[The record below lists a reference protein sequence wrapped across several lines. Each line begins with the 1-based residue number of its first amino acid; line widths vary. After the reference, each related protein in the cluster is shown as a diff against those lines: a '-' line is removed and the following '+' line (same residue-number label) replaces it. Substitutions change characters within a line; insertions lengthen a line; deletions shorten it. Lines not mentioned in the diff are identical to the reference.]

1 MRRREALKRLAM
13 ASLGAAAAPAWVTTL
28 SDIAHAHAAGARSQ
42 AGATW
47 EPQVFTPHQNETVV
61 TLTEL
66 IIPQT
71 DTAGAK
77 AAQVNVFIDTVLD
90 DADAAEREE
99 FLRGLRWMDE
109 RSQELFSANFIDAE
123 ANEQTA
129 LLTIV
134 SSEDNQSL
142 PDRTGV
148 EFGVEFFRAIKQ
160 LTVTGYYTSEIG
172 MLEELDDDG
181 SVYFDDD
188 PGCRHPEH
196 QHQRGGAR

>member
-1 MRRREALKRLAM
+1 MRRRDALKRLAM
-13 ASLGAAAAPAWVTTL
+13 ASLGAATAPTWVTTL
-28 SDIAHAHAAGARSQ
+28 SHIAHAHAAGARPQ

-77 AAQVNVFIDTVLD
+77 TAQVNVFIDTVLD
-90 DADAAEREE
+90 DADAPEREE
-99 FLRGLRWMDE
+99 FLRGLSWMDE
-109 RSQELFSANFIDAE
+109 RSQALFGTNFIDSE

-129 LLTIV
+129 LLTIA

-142 PDRTGV
+142 PERTGV
-148 EFGVEFFRAIKQ
+148 EFFQAIKQ

-188 PGCRHPEH
+188 PGCQHPEH
-196 QHQRGGAR
+196 QHQRGGAQ

>member
-1 MRRREALKRLAM
+1 MRRRDALKRLAM
-13 ASLGAAAAPAWVTTL
+13 ASLGAATAPTWVTTL
-28 SDIAHAHAAGARSQ
+28 SHIAHAHAAGARPQ

-47 EPQVFTPHQNETVV
+47 EPKVFTPHQNETVV

-90 DADAAEREE
+90 DADAPEREE
-99 FLRGLRWMDE
+99 FLRGLSWMDE
-109 RSQELFSANFIDAE
+109 RSQALFGTHFIDSE
-123 ANEQTA
+123 GNEQTA

-134 SSEDNQSL
+134 SSEDNHSL
-142 PDRTGV
+142 PERTGV
-148 EFGVEFFRAIKQ
+148 EFFQALKQ

-196 QHQRGGAR
+196 QRATGGAQ

>member
-1 MRRREALKRLAM
+1 MATAIRRRDALKRLAM
-13 ASLGAAAAPAWVTTL
+13 ASLGAATAPAWVTTL
-28 SDIAHAHAAGARSQ
+28 SDIAHAYAASARPQ
-42 AGATW
+42 AGAAW
-47 EPQVFTPHQNETVV
+47 QPKVFTTHQNETVV
-61 TLTEL
+61 SLTEL

-90 DADAAEREE
+90 DASSAEREA
-99 FLRGLRWMDE
+99 FLRGLMWMDE
-109 RSQELFSANFIDAE
+109 RSQELFGADFIDAE
-123 ANEQTA
+123 SNEQTA
-129 LLTIV
+129 LLTII

-142 PDRTGV
+142 PERTGV
-148 EFGVEFFRAIKQ
+148 EFFQALKQ

-188 PGCRHPEH
+188 AGCQHPEH
-196 QHQRGGAR
+196 QHPTGGAR

>member
-1 MRRREALKRLAM
+1 M
-13 ASLGAAAAPAWVTTL
+13 ASLGAATAPGWVMTL
-28 SDIAHAHAAGARSQ
+28 SDIAHAHAATTRPQ

-47 EPQVFTPHQNETVV
+47 QPKVFTTHQNETVV
-61 TLTEL
+61 SLTEL

-90 DADAAEREE
+90 DADASEREE
-99 FLRGLRWMDE
+99 FLRGLSWMDD
-109 RSQELFSANFIDAE
+109 RSQELFGTDFIDA
-123 ANEQTA
+123 ASNEQTA

-148 EFGVEFFRAIKQ
+148 EFFQAIKQ

-196 QHQRGGAR
+196 QHPTGSAQ

>member
-1 MRRREALKRLAM
+1 MRRRDALKRLAI
-13 ASLGAAAAPAWVTTL
+13 AAATTPVWVTTL
-28 SDIAHAHAAGARSQ
+28 SEIARARAVGVPPQ
-42 AGATW
+42 TLATW
-47 EPQVFTPHQNETVV
+47 SPKVFTPHQNETVLS
-61 TLTEL
+61 LTEL

-90 DADAAEREE
+90 DADASEREE
-99 FLRGLRWMDE
+99 FIRGLSWMDA
-109 RSQELFSANFIDAE
+109 RSQELFGADFIDAGS
-123 ANEQTA
+123 NEQAA
-129 LLTIV
+129 LLTII

-148 EFGVEFFRAIKQ
+148 EFFQAVKQ
-160 LTVTGYYTSEIG
+160 LTVTGYYTSQIG

-181 SVYFDDD
+181 SVHFDDD

-196 QHQRGGAR
+196 QNPTGGAQ

>member
-1 MRRREALKRLAM
+1 MRRRDALKRLAM
-13 ASLGAAAAPAWVTTL
+13 ASLGAATAPAWVTTL
-28 SDIAHAHAAGARSQ
+28 SDIAHAHAAGAPLQ
-42 AGATW
+42 AGVTW
-47 EPQVFTPHQNETVV
+47 EPKVFTPHQNETVV

-99 FLRGLRWMDE
+99 FLRGLSWMDE
-109 RSQELFSANFIDAE
+109 RSQELFGTNFIDAE

-142 PDRTGV
+142 PERTGV
-148 EFGVEFFRAIKQ
+148 EFFQAIKQ

-172 MLEELDDDG
+172 MLEELDNDG

-188 PGCRHPEH
+188 PGCQHPEH
-196 QHQRGGAR
+196 QHPTGGAQ

>member
-1 MRRREALKRLAM
+1 MRRRDALKRLAI
-13 ASLGAAAAPAWVTTL
+13 AGLSAATTPAWVTTL
-28 SDIAHAHAAGARSQ
+28 SDIAHARAAGVPQ
-42 AGATW
+42 KTPTTW
-47 EPQVFTPHQNETVV
+47 SPKVFTPHQNETVV
-61 TLTEL
+61 SLTEL

-90 DADAAEREE
+90 DADASEREE
-99 FLRGLRWMDE
+99 FLRGLSWMDE
-109 RSQELFSANFIDAE
+109 RSQELFGADFMDAE
-123 ANEQTA
+123 SNEQAA

-142 PDRTGV
+142 ADRTGV
-148 EFGVEFFRAIKQ
+148 EFFQAIKQ

-196 QHQRGGAR
+196 QRATGGAQ